1 MPGPEAGASCH
12 PQGAARRPVRL
23 GQSEAWP
30 GYGDDILP
38 LSIFPSIRVFSN
50 ESDLHIRWPKY

>member
-23 GQSEAWP
+23 EQMRPGQAME
-30 GYGDDILP
+30 
-38 LSIFPSIRVFSN
+38 
-50 ESDLHIRWPKY
+50 K